1 MDLPEQAVFLF
12 VLIAVYILICS
23 AHQRGVL
30 GNTAYQNDGGLFLHS
45 IAEGSSSRIQIKYPA
60 ESHEHDALLPFIAM
74 QVRVSSAHTSP
85 RCFNGQL
92 DKCLA

>member
-12 VLIAVYILICS
+12 VLIALYILICR

-30 GNTAYQNDGGLFLHS
+30 GNTAYHEDGGLFLHS
-45 IAEGSSSRIQIKYPA
+45 IAERFLSRIQIKYPA
-60 ESHEHDALLPFIAM
+60 KSHEHDALLPFIAM
-74 QVRVSSAHTSP
+74 QVRVSSVHISP
-85 RCFNGQL
+85 RYSNGQL